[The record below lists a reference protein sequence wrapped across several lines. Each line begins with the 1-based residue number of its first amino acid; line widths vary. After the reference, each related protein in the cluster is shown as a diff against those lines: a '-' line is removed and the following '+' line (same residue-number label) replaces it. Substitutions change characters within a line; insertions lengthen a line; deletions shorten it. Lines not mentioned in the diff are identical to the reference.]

1 MTTQSL
7 LFGGPAPIDAV
18 HLPTHAVQAIQVG
31 VEPILY
37 PGLGRRSA
45 G

>member
-18 HLPTHAVQAIQVG
+18 HLPTHAVQPSKS
-31 VEPILY
+31 EF
-37 PGLGRRSA
+37 A
-45 G
+45 GQLIVISH